1 MQAALDSPEMAA
13 AVEDAQNLLDMDKT
27 GLVIVE
33 ERTVV
38 A

>member
-1 MQAALDSPEMAA
+1 MAA
-13 AVEDAQNLLDMDKT
+13 AVEDAKNFLDMDKT

-38 A
+38 G